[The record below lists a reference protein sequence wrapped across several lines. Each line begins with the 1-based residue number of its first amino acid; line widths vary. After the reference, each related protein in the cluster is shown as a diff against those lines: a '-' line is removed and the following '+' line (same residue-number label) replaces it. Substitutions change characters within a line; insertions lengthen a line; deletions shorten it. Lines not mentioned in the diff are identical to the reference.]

1 MHALEKLFFVV
12 FLLNCKYHINE
23 MGGFTMGANL
33 KLVSWQ
39 KKKTRKQYNKLDQ
52 TESEKPKLHQRP
64 ETLFVA
70 SSSDRVLNFFVDF
83 LEDD

>member
-39 KKKTRKQYNKLDQ
+39 KKKNKKAIQQIGPDRIR
-52 TESEKPKLHQRP
+52 EAKA
-64 ETLFVA
+64 A
-70 SSSDRVLNFFVDF
+70 SAA
-83 LEDD
+83 